1 MKKLII
7 GLVLV
12 ALLATAVSCGA
23 PETGDK
29 APLGPPYTMDV
40 EMVPPVAVSESLSI
54 FPFGGGGGEPAEVV
68 VPTTVPEERMI
79 VRTADMTLIVADIA
93 QTIEDTAQL
102 AEGFN
107 GYVVSSRMSGDE
119 DKLRGWITIRVPDDK
134 FDEAMA
140 EIKEMAVRVDSES
153 TYSED
158 VTKQYVDLASRLRN
172 AEATEQQY
180 LALLEKAEEVDD
192 ILNIYRSLST
202 VRQEIEYIK
211 GEMEYLEQVSST
223 SLISVYLRAEA
234 SDKPLVSAG
243 WNALEILKSAV
254 RGIVVFGQVLATIAI
269 WLLIFIPV
277 WGTALAIVLWRLHK
291 KRNA

>member
-68 VPTTVPEERMI
+68 VPTTVPEEQMI

-140 EIKEMAVRVDSES
+140 DHEQGHRDLAAKHWRQGRRMLADVSEEIRVDLIERWNSS
-153 TYSED
+153 SVPPTAAYFAD
-158 VTKQYVDLASRLRN
+158 FVRCKLRDIVTR
-172 AEATEQQY
+172 
-180 LALLEKAEEVDD
+180 
-192 ILNIYRSLST
+192 
-202 VRQEIEYIK
+202 IE
-211 GEMEYLEQVSST
+211 
-223 SLISVYLRAEA
+223 
-234 SDKPLVSAG
+234 P
-243 WNALEILKSAV
+243 
-254 RGIVVFGQVLATIAI
+254 
-269 WLLIFIPV
+269 
-277 WGTALAIVLWRLHK
+277 
-291 KRNA
+291 